1 MSDLYM
7 FTAGPAS
14 DTYTVSTPWTVAGV
28 DLAMGDL
35 PAWMDRATLHG
46 TMIMLLDSPALDGLK
61 ISPMDGVGEAITVGA
76 VRAALDTWTAST
88 GGSEPARSAS
98 ARAGGWLGRGA
109 RRCPSRPSRPS
120 LSPPPLNPRP
130 APGGSMH

>member
-76 VRAALDTWTAST
+76 VRAALDTWTRFDRWERACEERKRS
-88 GGSEPARSAS
+88 GRWMARARRSAMS
-98 ARAGGWLGRGA
+98 K
-109 RRCPSRPSRPS
+109 ST
-120 LSPPPLNPRP
+120 
-130 APGGSMH
+130 